1 MPTITINADLCR
13 KCGMCLSICPASV
26 YIQETKES
34 IPEVTNTGFCISCGH
49 CVAICPHD
57 AIIHSEFPEDSV
69 KLVNTE
75 NMPSPGELIELLRTR
90 RSVRL
95 FKDKPVEKELIERII
110 DAARF
115 APSAHNLQTTE
126 YIVIQDKEL
135 LREIVQ
141 ATSRY
146 YQKLISQLHNPL
158 IRPFILLMMRKQ
170 ARTIIDVLLPG
181 LEQLVLQVQR
191 GKDRI
196 LRNAPALMLAHA
208 DERTFS
214 MDVNAHLALQN
225 TALMIHAQG
234 LGSYW
239 TGYLVGACERDKSLQ
254 QLINLPKN
262 HRVYG
267 GLAIGY
273 PQFKFEKWPERK
285 IPKITWL

>member
-1 MPTITINADLCR
+1 MPTITINAGLCR
-13 KCGMCLSICPASV
+13 RCGMCLSICPVSV

-34 IPEVTNTGFCISCGH
+34 IPEATNTGFCISCGH
-49 CVAICPHD
+49 CVAICPYN

-69 KLVNTE
+69 KQVNTE

-95 FKDKPVEKELIERII
+95 FKDKPVEKQLIERII
-110 DAARF
+110 DTARF
-115 APSAHNLQTTE
+115 TPSAHNLQTTE

-135 LREIVQ
+135 LGKIVQ
-141 ATSRY
+141 ATGKY
-146 YQKLISQLHNPL
+146 YQTLVSQLRNPL

-170 ARTIIDVLLPG
+170 ARIIIDTLLPAV
-181 LEQLVLQVQR
+181 EKLVLDVQSGR
-191 GKDRI
+191 DCI
-196 LRNAPALMLAHA
+196 LRNAPVLMLAHA

-234 LGSYW
+234 LGSFW
-239 TGYLVGACERDKSLQ
+239 AGYFVGACERNKSLQ

-273 PQFKFEKWPERK
+273 PRYEFEKWPERK
-285 IPKITWL
+285 IPKIAWL